1 MFILLFIAFAPG
13 LAAHGLPDTTVNR
26 RGTWSV
32 LPIVFSSPDT
42 RFGFGVLPQYVFYT
56 WPETRAS
63 SARLD
68 LYYTQEKQFNLSGRT
83 GVWLPS
89 DRYRIG
95 GKVQLR
101 EWPTTFYGI
110 GNTLGDSTRERYT
123 ERSIE
128 ASAEIQRRFHP
139 GVYVGAR
146 FELGHRSM
154 KNVEAG
160 GILSDGNVVGNGGGQ
175 VVGLGM
181 FLSFDTRDHTF
192 YPAQGHLIRLSS
204 DVYGRVAGA
213 DFAFTQHEVD
223 ARRYVSLPGAQILA
237 FQGTLRLS
245 TGTPPFQMLPGVGQ
259 VVRGYS
265 SKRLT
270 DRNMIAFQAE
280 YRLVPLVWRFGL
292 AAFVG
297 AGQTAPLI
305 NDFAL
310 RRFRIGYGAGVRFQ
324 IIRSE
329 HINVRWDFGFGTNS
343 SGDYLDLNEAF

>member
-1 MFILLFIAFAPG
+1 MFILLFIALTPCTVAG
-13 LAAHGLPDTTVNR
+13 GSPDTTVNR

-32 LPIVFSSPDT
+32 LPIIFSSPDT
-42 RFGFGVLPQYVFYT
+42 RFGFGILPQYVFRT
-56 WPETRAS
+56 SQKTRAS
-63 SARLD
+63 HARMD
-68 LYYTQEKQFNLSGRT
+68 VYFTQEKQFNVTGRT

-89 DRYRIG
+89 DRYYIG

-110 GNTLGDSTRERYT
+110 GNTLGDSARERYT

-128 ASAEIQRRFHP
+128 VTAELQRRIHS
-139 GVYVGAR
+139 GIYAGAR

-154 KNVEAG
+154 KDREAG
-160 GILSDGNVVGNGGGQ
+160 GMLFDGDIAGGDGGQ
-175 VVGLGM
+175 VVGFGIV
-181 FLSFDTRDHTF
+181 LSFDTRENTF
-192 YPAQGHLIRLSS
+192 YPTDGHIIRLGS
-204 DVYGRVAGA
+204 DVYARVAGA
-213 DFAFTQHEVD
+213 DFGFTQHSVD
-223 ARRYVSLPGAQILA
+223 ARRYVSLPGRQVVAL
-237 FQGTLRLS
+237 QGTLHIS

-270 DRNMIAFQAE
+270 DRNMLAFQAE

-292 AAFVG
+292 VAFVG
-297 AGQTAPLI
+297 VGQTLRSF
-305 NDFAL
+305 DEFAL
-310 RRFRIGYGAGVRFQ
+310 NRFHIGYGAGIRFQ

-329 HINVRWDFGFGTNS
+329 HVNVRWDFGFGANS